1 MAAVSVTHRKEGELK
16 AYYMRKVE
24 EGKNKMSVINALR
37 AKIVARMFAV
47 IYKYSISSL
56 SFYYL
61 FYNIHY
67 NYNYTTFILFL
78 QLLTKFN
85 KILIF
90 SIFPYFHLHLS

>member
-47 IYKYSISSL
+47 IKR
-56 SFYYL
+56 
-61 FYNIHY
+61 NEV
-67 NYNYTTFILFL
+67 YTPIYFKNLQNHKNMEIFAVIL
-78 QLLTKFN
+78 
-85 KILIF
+85 LIKKVDMPE
-90 SIFPYFHLHLS
+90 I